1 MTLSMSDQERELV
14 RAWFDAAQQP
24 AIDRAIR
31 ALYEDIRLA
40 IDERQPRCV
49 ASGRCCH
56 FERFDHRLFVTGL
69 EAAWCLARVGRRLS
83 ADDVAAARERGDC
96 PFLIDERC
104 SVHLV
109 KPFGCRVYFCDESA
123 QDWMHEIAARAHARM
138 ATLHNAHD
146 VAYRYDEW
154 RAMLSRFARAAE
166 DDAANWP
173 LVDEEIDAET
183 DEPGRFVPL
192 RVVNE

>member
-1 MTLSMSDQERELV
+1 MPEKERDLV
-14 RAWFDAAQQP
+14 RAWFEAAQRP
-24 AIDRAIR
+24 VIDRAIR
-31 ALYEDIRLA
+31 AVYEDIRRA
-40 IDERQPRCV
+40 IDEREPRCI

-56 FERFDHRLFVTGL
+56 FEKFDHRLFVTGL

-83 ADDVAAARERGDC
+83 TEDVASAREGGDC

-123 QDWMHEIAARAHARM
+123 QDWMHEIAARAHARI
-138 ATLHNAHD
+138 AKLHETHE
-146 VAYRYDEW
+146 VEYRYDEW
-154 RAMLSRFARAAE
+154 RAMLRRFAQESER
-166 DDAANWP
+166 DATIWP
-173 LVDEEIDAET
+173 LVDEVVPNHT

-192 RVVNE
+192 RVVDA